1 MLSRLARR
9 RRAIASR
16 KPRLPPEFCLTA
28 ISMPGGETPYT
39 RSYFATQS
47 EWSAQAAR
55 IIIPELMRLIDSAR
69 SALDVGCG
77 VGTWLEELAGHG
89 VTEILGVDG
98 EYVPAEYMRIPAD
111 RFRVHDLREPLN
123 LDRRFELV
131 VCLEVGEHL
140 PEAAAA
146 TLVESLVAHG
156 DVVLFSAAI
165 PYQGGAGHVN
175 EQWPSYWA
183 GLFRRHRLEPH
194 DLIRPLIWTDRRI
207 AIHYRQNTIL
217 YAPPGRL
224 PRTTTGPIDLVHP
237 EHLELVERERV
248 RRQLSLREIVGG
260 IPAAVR
266 ATVSRRVK
274 GGSEAH

>member
-1 MLSRLARR
+1 MPRR
-9 RRAIASR
+9 D
-16 KPRLPPEFCLTA
+16 
-28 ISMPGGETPYT
+28 TPYT

-55 IIIPELMRLIDSAR
+55 IIIPEVMRLIGSTR

-77 VGTWLEELAGHG
+77 VGTWLEELAVQGA
-89 VTEILGVDG
+89 TEILGVDG
-98 EYVPAEYMRIPAD
+98 EYVPEEYMRIPAD
-111 RFRVHDLREPLN
+111 RFRVHDLREPLD
-123 LDRRFELV
+123 LGRRFDLV
-131 VCLEVGEHL
+131 VSLEVGEHL
-140 PEAAAA
+140 PESAAA

-165 PYQGGAGHVN
+165 PYQGGTGHVN

-183 GLFRRHRLEPH
+183 GLLRRHGLEPH

-207 AIHYRQNTIL
+207 EIHYRQNTIL

-237 EHLELVERERV
+237 EHLELVEQERV
-248 RRQLSLREIVGG
+248 RRQLSLREIAGAT
-260 IPAAVR
+260 PAAVR
-266 ATVSRRVK
+266 ATVNRRVK